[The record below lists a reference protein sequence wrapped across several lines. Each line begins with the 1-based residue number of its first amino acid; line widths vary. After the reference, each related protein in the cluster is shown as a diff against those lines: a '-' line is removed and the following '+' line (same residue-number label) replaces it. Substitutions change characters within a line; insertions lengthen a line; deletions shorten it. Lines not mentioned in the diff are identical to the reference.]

1 MRGRKRHLKKAVR
14 RQGAQAAQ
22 KSMTPPRSCKSSS
35 CKKKATP
42 AKPSSAPQAASSSAS
57 KFAYY
62 GKSKVCHIVTV
73 DDKSVVT
80 ALCGDVWTPGDEK
93 AAPEVIDTITEDRRL
108 CKKCEKK
115 Q

>member
-1 MRGRKRHLKKAVR
+1 MRGRKRHLKKVAKKKD
-14 RQGAQAAQ
+14 AQAA
-22 KSMTPPRSCKSSS
+22 KKSSCTS
-35 CKKKATP
+35 CGCKKKTTS
-42 AKPSSAPQAASSSAS
+42 AKPSSTPKVASRSAT

-62 GKSKVCHIVTV
+62 GKSKVCHVVTV
-73 DDKSVVT
+73 NAEGVVL

-93 AAPEVIDTITEDRRL
+93 AAPTIIDAISDDRRI